1 MPALNAPGA
10 AQLAQQRSADVLAL
24 EVVQQYRSKLGNHA
38 VLHAQRSKGAV
49 ELVGVGHVAD
59 SAGCGLGNTIGLAQ
73 QAAQLAQLAQGTG
86 AGQIGVSGSNVTY
99 GGTTIGTV
107 TGGTGTD
114 DLVVSFNGDAT
125 PVAVSA
131 LVKAIQF
138 SNDQASPANPSR
150 TISFALND
158 GAAGG
163 QAAPVA
169 VETVHQSPL
178 WQIEHGDFSSIPP
191 IEELPDTIVPSISI
205 IYYSAGWSVGPSV
218 DKQYAYRF
226 AEDSTYAVNWELNDL
241 IELVRNDPDAPGGM
255 ASRHIEG
262 DWYIELW
269 YDK

>member
-1 MPALNAPGA
+1 M
-10 AQLAQQRSADVLAL
+10 
-24 EVVQQYRSKLGNHA
+24 
-38 VLHAQRSKGAV
+38 
-49 ELVGVGHVAD
+49 
-59 SAGCGLGNTIGLAQ
+59 
-73 QAAQLAQLAQGTG
+73 
-86 AGQIGVSGSNVTY
+86 
-99 GGTTIGTV
+99 GGRR
-107 TGGTGTD
+107 
-114 DLVVSFNGDAT
+114 LYF
-125 PVAVSA
+125 
-131 LVKAIQF
+131 K
-138 SNDQASPANPSR
+138 SR
-150 TISFALND
+150 HT
-158 GAAGG
+158 
-163 QAAPVA
+163 
-169 VETVHQSPL
+169 L

>member
-1 MPALNAPGA
+1 MSRLCVRIWIWHFVITKRRGIR
-10 AQLAQQRSADVLAL
+10 QID
-24 EVVQQYRSKLGNHA
+24 K
-38 VLHAQRSKGAV
+38 
-49 ELVGVGHVAD
+49 VG
-59 SAGCGLGNTIGLAQ
+59 IP
-73 QAAQLAQLAQGTG
+73 
-86 AGQIGVSGSNVTY
+86 QI
-99 GGTTIGTV
+99 
-107 TGGTGTD
+107 D
-114 DLVVSFNGDAT
+114 FGDA
-125 PVAVSA
+125 
-131 LVKAIQF
+131 
-138 SNDQASPANPSR
+138 SR
-150 TISFALND
+150 AFQHNGII
-158 GAAGG
+158 AGG
-163 QAAPVA
+163 KAVVGSTNLPAQFVA
-169 VETVHQSPL
+169 SFLAEIIISIAVKSRHTL